1 MSKLQELRLLLSFI
15 LSLPLFWANAQE
27 KYWVFFS
34 DKNGVEFNPFE
45 YFDAKAIDRREKLG
59 LSLNHYSDRPV
70 RSDYLTK
77 ITAAVDSVTYPSRWF
92 NAVAVYAF
100 PSQVDLI
107 SKFPFVTSVEK
118 MEGEMILL
126 EDDEDE
132 SDIHQGEINLA
143 KAQLDRMGV
152 EAFRKDSL
160 FGKGVRVCVIDAGF
174 PGVQTADMFHYLR
187 KEDRIKGTYDFTKRS
202 KNCYG
207 GLEHGTQVLSNIV
220 GLTEDSVQF
229 GMAIQAEV
237 LLARTEKIF
246 KEGISEEELWV
257 AAVEWADKK
266 GADIINSSLGY
277 TKSLYF
283 RDDMDGKTALISR
296 AANMA
301 ARKGILVVIANGNEG
316 TDPNWRRVT
325 APADA
330 DSALAVGAINP
341 WTNLHYSFSSYGPS
355 ADGRLKPNVSAY
367 GAAMVEGKREK
378 SVNMGTS
385 FASPLVAGFAACLWQ
400 SNPNWTNMELFDK
413 IENSTDLYPYFDYA
427 HGYGVPNAYFALEN
441 TIKIDTTFDTL
452 RTEFGL
458 EVHIRDDFFAPTQI
472 IIDNYYTKNTNMDD
486 YIINAW
492 SDEGKKKPFFHLND
506 RNFNTPSSKV
516 NSAFFPYFFV
526 HVEEEGVLEKYFTL
540 TVEDQKIIDWKFLDE
555 FKGKTVRMHYRG
567 YTLKLEL

>member
-1 MSKLQELRLLLSFI
+1 MRVFFCLFSVIIFLS
-15 LSLPLFWANAQE
+15 SHAQE
-27 KYWVFFS
+27 KYWVFFT
-34 DKNGVEFNPFE
+34 DKDNAHFNPYE
-45 YFDAKAIDRREKLG
+45 YFDAKAIERRQKLG
-59 LSLNHYSDRPV
+59 IPLNHYTDLPV
-70 RSDYLTK
+70 RQDYLNQVSRL
-77 ITAAVDSVTYPSRWF
+77 ADSVSYASRWF
-92 NAVAVYAF
+92 NAVAVYA
-100 PSQVDLI
+100 SDEKRQQLQNL
-107 SKFPFVTSVEK
+107 PFVRKIEAMQGK
-118 MEGEMILL
+118 MVLL
-126 EDDEDE
+126 EEEEDE

-143 KAQLDRMGV
+143 RAQLERMGA

-174 PGVQTADMFHYLR
+174 PGVDKAEMFHYLR
-187 KEDRIKGTYDFTKRS
+187 KEKRIKGTYDFTKRS
-202 KNCYG
+202 ENCYRG
-207 GLEHGTQVLSNIV
+207 MEHGTQVLSNIV
-220 GLTEDSVQF
+220 GLTEDSIQF

-237 LLARTEKIF
+237 LLARTEQIF
-246 KEGISEEELWV
+246 KEGISEEELWL

-283 RDDMDGKTALISR
+283 RDDMDGETALISR

-341 WTNLHYSFSSYGPS
+341 WTNFHYSFSSYGPS
-355 ADGRLKPNVSAY
+355 ADGRLKPNVSAF
-367 GAAMVEGKREK
+367 GAAMVEGKDGK

-400 SNPNWTNMELFDK
+400 ANKSLSNMELYRK
-413 IENSTDLYPYFDYA
+413 IEQSTDLYPYFDYA
-427 HGYGVPNAYFALEN
+427 HGYGVPNAYFALDGVA
-441 TIKIDTTFDTL
+441 KIDTTFDTV

-458 EVHIRDDFFAPTQI
+458 EVHIRDSFFIPTEI
-472 IIDNYYTKNTNMDD
+472 IITNYYSKEQNMDD

-492 SDEGKKKPFFHLND
+492 NEEGKKKPFFHMND
-506 RNFNTPSSKV
+506 RYFNTPASRVESQ
-516 NSAFFPYFFV
+516 FFPYFFV
-526 HVEEEGVLEKYFTL
+526 HVENNGILEKYFTL
-540 TVEDQKIIDWKFLDE
+540 TVEEQKIIDWKFLND